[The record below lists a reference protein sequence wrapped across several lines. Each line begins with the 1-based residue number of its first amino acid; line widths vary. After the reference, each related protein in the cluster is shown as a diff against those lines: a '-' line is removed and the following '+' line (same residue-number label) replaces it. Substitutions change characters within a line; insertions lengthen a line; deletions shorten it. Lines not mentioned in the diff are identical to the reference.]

1 MACVV
6 EGEDE
11 RRTDIAL
18 NIKEE
23 KEETV
28 TLEDYYD
35 KESEEESEEDAA
47 TNNSEPDAI
56 EKLSKL
62 NKKEDE
68 APAFEDSEPKARV
81 VDAGLGESKSNQQ
94 RLRAPVAVYHSSTS
108 SLVPSLLSLMLALAI
123 CVRH

>member
-23 KEETV
+23 KQETV
-28 TLEDYYD
+28 KLEDYYD

-47 TNNSEPDAI
+47 DNSEPDAI

-62 NKKEDE
+62 NKKEE
-68 APAFEDSEPKARV
+68 ETPAFEDSEPKARV

-108 SLVPSLLSLMLALAI
+108 SLVPSLLSLVLALAV

>member
-11 RRTDIAL
+11 RRADIAL

-23 KEETV
+23 KQESV

-35 KESEEESEEDAA
+35 KQSEEESEEDAA

-62 NKKEDE
+62 NKKEE
-68 APAFEDSEPKARV
+68 ETPAFEDSEPKARV

-108 SLVPSLLSLMLALAI
+108 SLVPSLLSLVLALAV

>member
-23 KEETV
+23 KQETV

-108 SLVPSLLSLMLALAI
+108 SLVPSLLSLVLALAV

>member
-1 MACVV
+1 MACLV

-11 RRTDIAL
+11 RRADIAL

-47 TNNSEPDAI
+47 DNSEPDAI

-62 NKKEDE
+62 NKKEEE

-108 SLVPSLLSLMLALAI
+108 SLVPSLLSLVLALAV

>member
-23 KEETV
+23 KQETV

-62 NKKEDE
+62 NKKEEE

-108 SLVPSLLSLMLALAI
+108 SLVPSLLSLMLALAV

>member
-23 KEETV
+23 KQETV

-47 TNNSEPDAI
+47 ANNSEPDAI

-108 SLVPSLLSLMLALAI
+108 SLVPSLLSLVLALAV

>member
-23 KEETV
+23 KQETV

-35 KESEEESEEDAA
+35 KQSEEESEEDAA
-47 TNNSEPDAI
+47 DNSEPDAI

-62 NKKEDE
+62 NKKEE
-68 APAFEDSEPKARV
+68 ETPAFEDSEPKARV

-108 SLVPSLLSLMLALAI
+108 SLVPSLLSLVLALAV

>member
-1 MACVV
+1 MACLV

-11 RRTDIAL
+11 RRADIAL

-108 SLVPSLLSLMLALAI
+108 SLVPSLLSLVLALAV

>member
-62 NKKEDE
+62 NKKEEE

-108 SLVPSLLSLMLALAI
+108 SIVPSLLSLVLALAV

>member
-23 KEETV
+23 KQETV

-62 NKKEDE
+62 NKKEEE

-81 VDAGLGESKSNQQ
+81 VDAGLGGSKSNQQ
-94 RLRAPVAVYHSSTS
+94 RHRAPVAVYHSSTS
-108 SLVPSLLSLMLALAI
+108 SLVPSLLSLVLALAV

>member
-1 MACVV
+1 MACLV

-11 RRTDIAL
+11 RRADIAL

-23 KEETV
+23 KQDTV
-28 TLEDYYD
+28 KLEDYYD

-47 TNNSEPDAI
+47 DNSEPDAI

-62 NKKEDE
+62 NKKEE
-68 APAFEDSEPKARV
+68 ETPAFEDSEPKARV

>member
-11 RRTDIAL
+11 RRADIAL

-23 KEETV
+23 KQETV

-47 TNNSEPDAI
+47 DNSEPDAI

-62 NKKEDE
+62 NKKEEE

-108 SLVPSLLSLMLALAI
+108 SLVPSLLSLVLALAV

>member
-1 MACVV
+1 MACLV

-11 RRTDIAL
+11 RRADIAL

-23 KEETV
+23 KQESV

-35 KESEEESEEDAA
+35 KQSEEESEEDAA
-47 TNNSEPDAI
+47 DNSEPDAI

-62 NKKEDE
+62 NKKEEE

-108 SLVPSLLSLMLALAI
+108 SLVPSLLSLVLALAV

>member
-23 KEETV
+23 KQETV

-81 VDAGLGESKSNQQ
+81 VDVGLGESKSNQQ

-108 SLVPSLLSLMLALAI
+108 SLVPSLLSLVLALAV

>member
-23 KEETV
+23 KQETV

-35 KESEEESEEDAA
+35 KESEEESEEDA

-62 NKKEDE
+62 NNKEDE

-108 SLVPSLLSLMLALAI
+108 SLVPSLLSLVLALAV

>member
-1 MACVV
+1 MACLV

-23 KEETV
+23 KQETV

-108 SLVPSLLSLMLALAI
+108 SLVPSLLSLVLALAV

>member
-23 KEETV
+23 KQETV

-35 KESEEESEEDAA
+35 KQSEEESEEDAA
-47 TNNSEPDAI
+47 DNSEPDAI

-108 SLVPSLLSLMLALAI
+108 SLVPSLLSLVLALAV

>member
-108 SLVPSLLSLMLALAI
+108 SLVPSLLSLMLALAV

>member
-23 KEETV
+23 KQETV

-47 TNNSEPDAI
+47 TNTSEPDAI

-62 NKKEDE
+62 NKKEEE

-108 SLVPSLLSLMLALAI
+108 SLVPSLLSLVLALAV

>member
-23 KEETV
+23 KQETV

-35 KESEEESEEDAA
+35 KESEEESDEDA

-108 SLVPSLLSLMLALAI
+108 SLVPSLLSLVLALAV

>member
-11 RRTDIAL
+11 RRTEIAL

-23 KEETV
+23 KQETV

-62 NKKEDE
+62 NKKEE
-68 APAFEDSEPKARV
+68 ETSAFEDSEPKARV

-108 SLVPSLLSLMLALAI
+108 SLVPSLLSLVLALAV

>member
-81 VDAGLGESKSNQQ
+81 VDVGLGESKSNQQ

-108 SLVPSLLSLMLALAI
+108 SLVPSLLSLVLALAV

>member
-68 APAFEDSEPKARV
+68 TPAFEDSEPKARV

-108 SLVPSLLSLMLALAI
+108 SLVPSLLSLVLALAV